1 MIKRISAGTAA
12 AVFATVGAIWF
23 AACGP
28 KASPLVPNAPAWV
41 NKGSG
46 AFSDAGKSVFYGVGS
61 VTNVQNLS
69 LVRDAALASCQAE
82 IAKQLNTYIANLNK
96 QYMESLS
103 ANGRAPAPA
112 EQQMISNTLKA
123 FTEATV
129 HGVMQQDAYM
139 DRPDKTYFVLCRM
152 SMSDFMS
159 AMNNANQI
167 DSQFQAFVRANAQK
181 AFDDLSK
188 EENRRLG
195 TAAGGN
201 LAPTNMVPTPAP
213 APAPAGQ

>member
-1 MIKRISAGTAA
+1 MKRISVGSVAAVLAA
-12 AVFATVGAIWF
+12 AGALWF
-23 AACGP
+23 SACGP
-28 KASPLVPNAPAWV
+28 KASPLVQGAPAWV
-41 NKGSG
+41 NRGSG
-46 AFSDAGKSVFYGVGS
+46 AFKDAGKSVFYGVGS
-61 VTNVQNLS
+61 VTNVENLT
-69 LVRDAALASCQAE
+69 LVRDAAMASCQAE

-103 ANGRAPAPA
+103 ANGKAPAPA

-152 SMSDFMS
+152 SMSDFMN

-167 DSQFQAFVRANAQK
+167 DSQFQAFVRSNAQK
-181 AFDDLSK
+181 AFNDLSN

-201 LAPTNMVPTPAP
+201 LAPTNPVPAP
-213 APAPAGQ
+213 APAPAAGQ